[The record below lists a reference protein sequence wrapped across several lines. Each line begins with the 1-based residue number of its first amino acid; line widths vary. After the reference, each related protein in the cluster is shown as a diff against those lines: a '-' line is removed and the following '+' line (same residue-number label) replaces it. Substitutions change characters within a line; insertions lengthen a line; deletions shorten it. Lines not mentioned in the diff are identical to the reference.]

1 MTSFGRYASKF
12 QTPTLTKL
20 KREVADSPPVV
31 LVKPHSARVQTLPPG
46 LCLPKQ
52 AVLTRSAGLSGQ
64 RGAKDQIIS
73 AQPEQNCH
81 QLDSDPR

>member
-12 QTPTLTKL
+12 SNPDFDEAQE
-20 KREVADSPPVV
+20 RGSRFPPVV

-52 AVLTRSAGLSGQ
+52 AVLAHSAGLSGQ